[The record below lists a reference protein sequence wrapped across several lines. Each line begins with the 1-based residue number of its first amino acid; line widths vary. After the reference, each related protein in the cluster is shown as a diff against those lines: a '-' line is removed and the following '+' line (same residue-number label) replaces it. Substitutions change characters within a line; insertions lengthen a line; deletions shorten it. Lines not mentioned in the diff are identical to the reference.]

1 MSVASSR
8 SRLEGSVPPILPS
21 VFDETN
27 IMANTAVRHKIQQQ
41 QQRKKEKR
49 KKEQTKKKKKKKEEK
64 EEEEEEEIDGRHRT
78 SQICFCFPV

>member
-27 IMANTAVRHKIQQQ
+27 IMANTAVRHKIEQQQ
-41 QQRKKEKR
+41 
-49 KKEQTKKKKKKKEEK
+49 KKKEEK
-64 EEEEEEEIDGRHRT
+64 RKKNKEKKKRKKERRRRRRN
-78 SQICFCFPV
+78 